1 MHRVPFVLRI
11 TVVGLLA
18 AGCGGNGISSDGTG
32 GQVGSG
38 GASALLEDSGAGGS
52 LGTGGGI
59 GSGGA
64 ADAPISAG
72 TGGGT
77 GGAPVV
83 TGTGGTPVVTGTGG
97 APVVTGTGGASAKLD
112 AGSGDDS
119 GNGPDSGTGGSPGCD
134 QDLSGTWDLFA
145 SSLGTGI
152 VRGTLIVSKDG
163 FSLTANDCQLTYN
176 AKGSKSVTWKYTSY
190 SGTTTRL
197 ITVQNT
203 PAAANTGSVPLA
215 VGGHWVLQSNTET
228 CTVDVAADKVTGIC
242 KGPPGDV
249 DVAAVDWP
257 AEIMPSPG
265 NGVNYTAS
273 RSNSLTSQFGDF
285 GGNWN
290 ARPDTGGTQG
300 CAFKLEDNTGTSSCK
315 TDNSFNGA
323 LHLTVGADCVASGVT
338 PSGLEVS
345 ARRR

>member
-11 TVVGLLA
+11 TVVGLVA

-83 TGTGGTPVVTGTGG
+83 TGTGGT
-97 APVVTGTGGASAKLD
+97 PVVTGTGGASAKLD

-228 CTVDVAADKVTGIC
+228 CTVDVAAD
-242 KGPPGDV
+242 
-249 DVAAVDWP
+249 
-257 AEIMPSPG
+257 
-265 NGVNYTAS
+265 
-273 RSNSLTSQFGDF
+273 
-285 GGNWN
+285 
-290 ARPDTGGTQG
+290 
-300 CAFKLEDNTGTSSCK
+300 
-315 TDNSFNGA
+315 
-323 LHLTVGADCVASGVT
+323 
-338 PSGLEVS
+338 
-345 ARRR
+345 